1 MSSHR
6 NDITYSARWFSFGRW
21 VGRFMPR
28 SLARFCASGLGYF
41 YAACN
46 PARSRS
52 LETRVR
58 ILGST
63 SHPKAGRI
71 FASFA
76 RVLADY
82 FILGS
87 RPLSDAVSL
96 VSERTGYEHLEAAHQ
111 AKKGCLLLTMHLGF
125 FELGGAI
132 MKEMGFP
139 LVILTN
145 PEPTPHLTNWR
156 SEYRKRWDVETH
168 ILGSDE
174 FDFLSVTKL
183 LGQGKFVAALFDR
196 SHNSRSSQVPFP
208 NGILTCA
215 SSVLLLAL
223 LAKCPIIPMA
233 VTSKKDTTYL
243 LHACSPIWVEKK
255 SSPQATLDYYSQQVV
270 QSLAPILEKHPNQ
283 WYRFAPNPE
292 DHRE

>member
-1 MSSHR
+1 MASHR
-6 NDITYSARWFSFGRW
+6 NDITYTSRWFSFGRW
-21 VGRFMPR
+21 VGRFLPR

-139 LVILTN
+139 IVILTD
-145 PEPTPHLTNWR
+145 PEPSTALTRWR
-156 SEYRKRWDVETH
+156 TEYRKRWDAETH

-174 FDFLSVTKL
+174 FHFLEVTKL
-183 LGQGKFVAALFDR
+183 LNQGKFVAALFDR
-196 SHNSRSSQVPFP
+196 GHNVRSSRVPYP
-208 NGILTCA
+208 GGVLTCA

-223 LAKCPIIPMA
+223 LAKCPVIPIA
-233 VTSKKDTTYL
+233 VTSKKDNTYT
-243 LHACSPIWVEKK
+243 LHACPPIWVEKK
-255 SSPQATLDYYSQQVV
+255 SNPQETLDYYSEKVV
-270 QSLAPILEKHPNQ
+270 QSLWPILEKHPDQ
-283 WYRFAPNPE
+283 WYRFAPTLE
-292 DHRE
+292 EQRL

>member
-21 VGRFMPR
+21 VGRFLPR
-28 SLARFCASGLGYF
+28 PIARGCASALGYL
-41 YAACN
+41 YSACN
-46 PARSRS
+46 PSRSRA
-52 LETRVR
+52 LEARVR
-58 ILGST
+58 ILNLSNN
-63 SHPKAGRI
+63 PKAGHI

-87 RPLSDAVSL
+87 RPLSYAVNL
-96 VSERTGYEHLEAAHQ
+96 VSERVGYEHLSAAHV
-111 AKKGCLLLTMHLGF
+111 AKKGCILLTMHLGF

-156 SEYRKRWDVETH
+156 SEYRKRWGAETH

-174 FDFLSVTKL
+174 FHFLGVTKL

-196 SHNSRSSQVPFP
+196 SHNSRSSKVPFP

-243 LHACSPIWVEKK
+243 LHACPPIWIERKAT
-255 SSPQATLDYYSQQVV
+255 QQETLDYYSKIIV
-270 QSLAPILEKHPNQ
+270 QSLLPILQKSPEQ
-283 WYRFAPNPE
+283 WYRFAPTPE
-292 DHRE
+292 DHPE